1 VCVFFRTVLSGGLAR
16 QALLRLGWR
25 NNILLFVGATDSL
38 TISPVLAQFVHLL
51 FHEIDQDGSGTIDKG
66 EFRMMLRKL
75 NLTYR

>member
-1 VCVFFRTVLSGGLAR
+1 MRRCDACSPISVPTRR
-16 QALLRLGWR
+16 Q
-25 NNILLFVGATDSL
+25 F
-38 TISPVLAQFVHLL
+38 PVLVLIVISFPSLLQFVHLL